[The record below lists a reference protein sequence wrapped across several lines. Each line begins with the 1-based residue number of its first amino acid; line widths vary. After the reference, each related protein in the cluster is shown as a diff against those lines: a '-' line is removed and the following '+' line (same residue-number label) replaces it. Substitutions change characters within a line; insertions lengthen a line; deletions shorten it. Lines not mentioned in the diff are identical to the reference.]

1 MSFFFFFF
9 LFDALLGL
17 RQCKALTTRMNT
29 CPRHSGGSPTSGA
42 DRSRLRPSDSRM
54 PAAQSVLQTA
64 GRPARGQRPRPASC
78 CPGSRAE
85 CLADAQHLPA
95 EPRGGPCP
103 PLARAVCHLVAAT
116 PRAKAYVLL
125 LACLIS
131 RRSSPADTSI
141 ERVVGNEDRFQW
153 TPRLLLQPLF
163 RFANSDSNPTKN
175 SGPEIIH
182 ASKCEKY
189 GACPG
194 ACVPHRRAPRG

>member
-1 MSFFFFFF
+1 
-9 LFDALLGL
+9 
-17 RQCKALTTRMNT
+17 MNT

-64 GRPARGQRPRPASC
+64 GRPARGQRPHPASC

-85 CLADAQHLPA
+85 CLADAQHLPLSLGGA
-95 EPRGGPCP
+95 RVPPRPCRLSP
-103 PLARAVCHLVAAT
+103 GCRDPACQGLRPAT
-116 PRAKAYVLL
+116 
-125 LACLIS
+125 CLIS

-153 TPRLLLQPLF
+153 TPPLLLQPLF
-163 RFANSDSNPTKN
+163 HFANSDSNPTKN

-194 ACVPHRRAPRG
+194 ARVPHCRAPRG

>member
-1 MSFFFFFF
+1 MS
-9 LFDALLGL
+9 
-17 RQCKALTTRMNT
+17 
-29 CPRHSGGSPTSGA
+29 
-42 DRSRLRPSDSRM
+42 
-54 PAAQSVLQTA
+54 
-64 GRPARGQRPRPASC
+64 
-78 CPGSRAE
+78 
-85 CLADAQHLPA
+85 
-95 EPRGGPCP
+95 

-153 TPRLLLQPLF
+153 TPPLLLQPLF

-194 ACVPHRRAPRG
+194 ARVPHRRAPRC